1 MACSRNIYGV
11 IASASAVLIGILQ
24 LALERSVLSH
34 FQHRLA
40 QHSTAWP
47 PPQAHPSD
55 VRPLALVPEHVVTT
69 PTKLIVASGALGFI
83 TGLVGLFRTANSQSH
98 NGGRLSNYNDK
109 LFAGPRRPYWTFAIT
124 VLTTLL
130 ALASLI
136 YACLAESTSSIFLY
150 IDYTSSEQSFTR
162 EAWACQ
168 LAPYFPD
175 DEWSDLAE
183 TCREAVSL
191 LVPRLT
197 VLLC

>member
-34 FQHRLA
+34 FQHRLS

-55 VRPLALVPEHVVTT
+55 VRPLALVPEHVITT

-83 TGLVGLFRTANSQSH
+83 TGLAGLFRTANSPPN
-98 NGGRLSNYNDK
+98 NGGRLNYNDK
-109 LFAGPRRPYWTFAIT
+109 LFAGSRRPSWTFALTI
-124 VLTTLL
+124 LTTLL

-136 YACLAESTSSIFLY
+136 YACMAESASSIFLY

-168 LAPYFPD
+168 LAPYYPD

-191 LVPRLT
+191 LVT
-197 VLLC
+197 VLPC